1 MKTKL
6 LFLMLVAL
14 ISYTSNVLGQVAIN
28 NDQSDPDASAML
40 DISSTEKGILIPRMT
55 TTQRTNLP
63 NPAEGLL
70 VFDTETNSFWYYN
83 SDDTLWVEL
92 GSGSGSADNDW
103 MVSGDKIY
111 NANSGNVGIGTT
123 NPNAKLHIRNGN
135 LLVQSQFE
143 DAYIKL
149 MSDEEEDITPSYLW
163 SENAKGFAVGKTPG
177 TPLFLVNTY
186 NGNVGIGTTNP
197 TRKLSIR
204 DGNMSLVSE
213 GSDSYIYLGSN
224 ELADAIGSY
233 VWTKD
238 GVGFAIGKTQDVPQF
253 VIKNYNGNVGI
264 GTESPDA
271 KLEIAGQVKIT
282 GGTPGEGKVLT
293 SDTDG
298 LASWQNT
305 AGGGAINDLTDG
317 KTDATSVFLGE
328 NAGTD
333 DDGSDN
339 SNVALGISAL
349 AINTSGYNNVAIGN
363 EALAANGEN
372 PYYDFSSA
380 NNVAVGYHSLH
391 SNTLGH
397 SNIAVGSM
405 AMLSNTSGQRNTALG
420 KKALNTNTTGY
431 DNVALGYETLVLNET
446 GYFNIA
452 LGSDALRSFTD
463 GNRNIAIGK
472 SALYYLENS
481 FYNIALG
488 SSSLFNLT
496 SGSKN
501 VAIGNKAGYTNEL
514 GEGNIFLGYQ
524 AGYSETGSNK
534 LYIDNSNTAYPLIYG
549 DFDIDHIGLLGK
561 VGINT
566 KAPIGELQVHSKEK
580 SHNTLYITP
589 KSLASGDSTSV
600 FLAEDSDA
608 TYGMY
613 WMYNGTNDRIELY
626 GKAGEVIYGSHF
638 TIDRNDGDTYFD
650 GNMAIGGDYADG
662 YMLSV
667 SGKVICE
674 EVRVNLKEN
683 WPDYVFK
690 EDYNLIP
697 IADLESYIND
707 HGHLPN
713 VLPAKEIEESGLEMG
728 ETQRIMMEKIEEL
741 TLYIIE
747 QQKQIDALKNEL
759 KELK

>member
-6 LFLMLVAL
+6 LFLMIIVL
-14 ISYTSNVLGQVAIN
+14 ITFAPKAFSQVAIN
-28 NDQSDPDASAML
+28 NNAADPDASAML

-55 TTQRTNLP
+55 TTQRTNLS

-103 MVSGDKIY
+103 TVSGNKIY

-123 NPNAKLHIRNGN
+123 NPNTKLHIRNGN
-135 LLVQSQFE
+135 LLIQSQYE

-149 MSDEEEDITPSYLW
+149 LSDEEEDITPAYIW
-163 SENAKGFAVGKTPG
+163 SENAKGFAVGKNPEA
-177 TPLFLVNTY
+177 PLFLVN
-186 NGNVGIGTTNP
+186 
-197 TRKLSIR
+197 S
-204 DGNMSLVSE
+204 
-213 GSDSYIYLGSN
+213 
-224 ELADAIGSY
+224 
-233 VWTKD
+233 
-238 GVGFAIGKTQDVPQF
+238 
-253 VIKNYNGNVGI
+253 YNGNVGI
-264 GTESPDA
+264 GTESPSA
-271 KLEIAGQVKIT
+271 KLEVVGQVKIT

-293 SDTDG
+293 SDADG
-298 LASWQNT
+298 LASWQET
-305 AGGGAINDLTDG
+305 AGGGSINDLSDG
-317 KTDATSVFLGE
+317 KSDDASVFLGN
-328 NAGTD
+328 NAGAG
-333 DDGSDN
+333 DDGDDN
-339 SNVALGISAL
+339 ANVALGISAL

-380 NNVAVGYHSLH
+380 NNVAVGYHTLQL
-391 SNTLGH
+391 NTLGH
-397 SNIAVGSM
+397 SNSAVGSM

-420 KKALNTNTTGY
+420 KKALSANTTGY

-452 LGSDALRSFTD
+452 VGSDALRSFTD

-613 WMYNGTNDRIELY
+613 WMYNGTKDRIELY

-690 EDYNLIP
+690 EDYNLLS
-697 IADLESYIND
+697 IADLESFIND